1 MPHFAEIL
9 STNDRLVEI
18 LKIYG
23 EPVASDSAD
32 AALQKVAMDHGLFQF
47 LDRCEHGSAS
57 DRTYDMFDH
66 LLGELDRNAAFPPCR
81 VCGVAMDLFLA
92 TPEID
97 TRAEERMF
105 KCRTCGMFE
114 SKLVEIK

>member
-47 LDRCEHGSAS
+47 LDRCEHGSA
-57 DRTYDMFDH
+57 
-66 LLGELDRNAAFPPCR
+66 AFPPCR